1 MIRLLVLIL
10 VLAGLATRASAAE
23 PEVRVQARLVPDTA
37 VMVGATVTL
46 EVDLL
51 VDTWFTA
58 PPELPV
64 LQLAGAVVSP
74 PGGEAEHLN
83 QRLDGKAFFG
93 LRYRYQITP
102 SVAQQFMLPAL
113 TFRVHPGQAS
123 AAQAVQSQPLTF
135 AVKGQ
140 IGGDGEQRLVAQA
153 LELSQAIERSHT
165 PLRAG
170 DSITRRVHTLAR
182 GGQAMLIPPPSFAEV
197 DGLKRYV
204 QTPSVTPVS
213 DGRGGILG
221 GQRED
226 SVTYVAVAPGRYRL
240 PAIEVTW
247 WDTTRNEP
255 RTASVPALDME
266 VGEGSYQAPFSLSK
280 DLRAL
285 GQGVQVSI
293 AGHGLLLV
301 LLASLLG
308 GLAWALRNW
317 GQGAWLRLKR
327 WRAGRQQ
334 AWLDSPGYAWRQARQ
349 QCAREPARLDAMYLW
364 LRRAT
369 GQCTLSSS
377 EHPRGGQSE
386 GALLAFLQ
394 DFYAA
399 GRHRPPPADAR
410 LRLLHSL
417 RQQVKAQPAK
427 LRGKHAL
434 KQLNP

>member
-1 MIRLLVLIL
+1 MIRLVLL
-10 VLAGLATRASAAE
+10 VLAGLATLASAAE
-23 PEVRVQARLVPDTA
+23 PDVRVQARLVPDTA

-93 LRYRYQITP
+93 LRYRYLITP
-102 SVAQQFMLPAL
+102 SVAQSFTLPAL
-113 TFRVHPGQAS
+113 TFRVHPGQAN
-123 AAQAVQSQPLTF
+123 AAQVVQSQPLTF
-135 AVKGQ
+135 AVEGPV
-140 IGGDGEQRLVAQA
+140 GGDGEQRLVAQA
-153 LELSQAIERSHT
+153 VEVSQVIERSHT

-170 DSITRRVHTLAR
+170 DSITRRLHIVAR
-182 GGQAMLIPPPSFAEV
+182 GGQAMLIPAPTFAAV

-204 QTPSVTPVS
+204 QTPSVTAVS
-213 DGRGGILG
+213 DGRGGMLG

-226 SVTYVAVAPGRYRL
+226 SVTYVAAAPGHYRL

-247 WDTTRNEP
+247 WDAKSGDP
-255 RTASVPALDME
+255 HTASVPALDLE
-266 VGEGSYQAPFSLSK
+266 VGEGSYQAPFSLRE

-285 GQGVQVSI
+285 GQGAQLSI
-293 AGHGLLLV
+293 AGHGVLLV

-308 GLAWALRNW
+308 GLAWAVRTK

-334 AWLDSPGYAWRQARQ
+334 IWLNSPEYAWRQARQ
-349 QCAREPARLDAMYLW
+349 QCTSEPARLDALYLW

-377 EHPRGGQSE
+377 EHPCGGQSE

-399 GRHRPPPADAR
+399 GRLRPPPADAR

-417 RQQVKAQPAK
+417 RRQVEAHPPKP
-427 LRGKHAL
+427 RGKHAL